1 MLVLHM
7 NWCVLGDDSAG
18 WMSETAWGLLKS
30 AWLEGFSLRSTLSL
44 SGWMSSRSI
53 KIYILRV
60 KKKQE
65 RSNDNISYSPKFKTL
80 VYTKIFY
87 LHLFFELA
95 SSNLMIICF
104 VLWWDI
110 FSKHW
115 FKGCF
120 YEIFGNDDVQPFM
133 SHSDD
138 HLCRSQCLFL
148 QTIFSGRTSL
158 CKVHRIDK
166 DQSKHNLCFQRLDPK
181 ITYGG

>member
-1 MLVLHM
+1 M

-30 AWLEGFSLRSTLSL
+30 AWLEGFSLRSTLIL
-44 SGWMSSRSI
+44 SGWMSSRST

-65 RSNDNISYSPKFKTL
+65 RSNDNISYSPKFKKL

-87 LHLFFELA
+87 LHLYFELA
-95 SSNLMIICF
+95 SSNLMIISF
-104 VLWWDI
+104 ALRWDI

-115 FKGCF
+115 FEGYF
-120 YEIFGNDDVQPFM
+120 NEIFGNDDVQPFM
-133 SHSDD
+133 SHPDD
-138 HLCRSQCLFL
+138 RLCRGQCLFL
-148 QTIFSGRTSL
+148 QTIVSGRTSL
-158 CKVHRIDK
+158 CKVHRIDR

-181 ITYGG
+181 ITDGG